1 MQCLKKK
8 KKISR
13 IAPLPICDP
22 DKDKPKRMD
31 GWKILVKIN
40 EVNNINVYKAFSVK
54 KPDRKGQFEVLNTSS
69 SSCVS
74 VIN

>member
-8 KKISR
+8 KKSAELHPSQSVTLIRISQR
-13 IAPLPICDP
+13 
-22 DKDKPKRMD
+22 
-31 GWKILVKIN
+31 GWKILVKTN